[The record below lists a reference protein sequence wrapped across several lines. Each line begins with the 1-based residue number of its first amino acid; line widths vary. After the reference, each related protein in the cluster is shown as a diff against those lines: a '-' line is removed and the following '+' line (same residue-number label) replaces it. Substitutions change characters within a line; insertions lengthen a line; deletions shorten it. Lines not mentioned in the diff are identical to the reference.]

1 MTRQVVRKRA
11 MVGRL
16 AGRAR
21 ERHRHCPTHG
31 RGGTHKR
38 RRVQWAD
45 NRGVIQKRFVSRHRV
60 YSAAGILVLV
70 LCAWGMGVQ
79 DDAAGAGSSRVSGST
94 SILLQGGASM
104 VDPMTSSEMAAPGV
118 VVTGNGVDTGS
129 VLIDRKSVV

>member
-1 MTRQVVRKRA
+1 MQ
-11 MVGRL
+11 
-16 AGRAR
+16 
-21 ERHRHCPTHG
+21 ENII
-31 RGGTHKR
+31 GT
-38 RRVQWAD
+38 
-45 NRGVIQKRFVSRHRV
+45 HRV

-118 VVTGNGVDTGS
+118 VVTGNGVDMIK
-129 VLIDRKSVV
+129 L